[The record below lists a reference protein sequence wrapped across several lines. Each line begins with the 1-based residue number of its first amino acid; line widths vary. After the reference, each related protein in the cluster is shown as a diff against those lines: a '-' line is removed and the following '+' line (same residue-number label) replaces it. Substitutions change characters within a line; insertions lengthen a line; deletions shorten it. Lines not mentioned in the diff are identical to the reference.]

1 MKKVIIPAVLAFAAV
16 FTTGCASGRIH
27 EKSYLRA
34 AAVSCEN
41 GTEAVFSL
49 FSEKDAVSG
58 KGADIDLAG
67 ADAELKNGKEI
78 FTGYT
83 ELIIVDGRECR
94 ELLGHLLAKWK
105 VSPSCRVVYCE
116 KGGELLA
123 EHDAEQLIGISEQA
137 VKQGIAP
144 ESDIITVL
152 GELCDD
158 GSALVAE
165 LCADGTASSHIIY

>member
-1 MKKVIIPAVLAFAAV
+1 MKKAVITAVLAFAAV

-34 AAVSCEN
+34 AAVTGEYE
-41 GTEAVFSL
+41 TEAVFSL
-49 FSEKDAVSG
+49 FSEEDAVSG
-58 KGADIDLAG
+58 HGADIDLARS
-67 ADAELKNGKEI
+67 DAELKNGREI

-94 ELLGHLLAKWK
+94 ELLEHLLGKWK
-105 VSPSCRVVYCE
+105 ISPSCRVVYCE
-116 KGGELLA
+116 NGGELLA

-152 GELCDD
+152 GELCEN
-158 GSALVAE
+158 GTAAVVGLST
-165 LCADGTASSHIIY
+165 DGTASSHVIY

>member
-1 MKKVIIPAVLAFAAV
+1 MKKAVITAVLAFAAV

-34 AAVSCEN
+34 AAVTGEYE
-41 GTEAVFSL
+41 TEAVFSL
-49 FSEKDAVSG
+49 FSEEDAVSG
-58 KGADIDLAG
+58 HGADIDLARS
-67 ADAELKNGKEI
+67 DAELKNGREI

-94 ELLGHLLAKWK
+94 ELLGHLLGKWK
-105 VSPSCRVVYCE
+105 ISPSCRVVYCE

-123 EHDAEQLIGISEQA
+123 EHDAEKLIGISEQA

-144 ESDIITVL
+144 ECDIITVL
-152 GELCDD
+152 GELCDK
-158 GSALVAE
+158 GCAEVAE
-165 LCADGTASSHIIY
+165 LCADGTASSHMIY